1 MRVLMIS
8 DVYFPRI
15 NGVSTSIQTF
25 RRDLRDLGVQT
36 LLITPD
42 YPHGE
47 QPADSSIRRV
57 RSRGVP
63 RDPEDRMMRRGDI
76 RRLLPELT
84 AQSWDVVH
92 IQTPFVAHY
101 AGLELAR
108 RLSVPAVES
117 YHTYFEEYLHHYV
130 PLLPRALMRFVARHF
145 TRSQADSVDRL
156 IAPSRAMRDA
166 LTAYGVRTPIEII
179 PTGLEADRF
188 EPGDGARFRE
198 RCGISP
204 ERPVLVHVGRIAHEK
219 NIDFLLRML
228 VRARL
233 AMPEILLLIAGEG
246 PALEHCRRLAVELD
260 IAGNVHFAGYLDRRQ
275 ELLDCYRAGN
285 LFVFASRTETQ
296 GLVLLEAMAQGV
308 PVVSTAHMGTIDI
321 LGPGRGCVVV
331 EEQEHKFAA
340 EVIRLMGDALL
351 RKRLGRD
358 AQAYA
363 ATWSAREQ
371 AARLVELYR
380 EMRGCAS
387 ADPAGKRLAHAADRS
402 TLK

>member
-25 RRDLRDLGVQT
+25 RRDLRDLGVHS
-36 LLITPD
+36 LLITPQ
-42 YPHGE
+42 YPQGE
-47 QPADSSIRRV
+47 QPADASIRRV

-63 RDPEDRMMRRGDI
+63 RDPEDRMMRRSDI
-76 RRLLPELT
+76 RRLLPQLSEE
-84 AQSWDVVH
+84 AWDIVH

-108 RLSVPAVES
+108 SLNVPTVET

-130 PLLPRALMRFVARHF
+130 PLLPRGVMRFVARHF
-145 TRSQADSVDRL
+145 TRSQAESVDRL

-166 LTAYGVRTPIEII
+166 LAAYGVQTPIVII

-188 EPGDGARFRE
+188 EPGDGVRFRE
-198 RCGISP
+198 RCGIAP
-204 ERPVLVHVGRIAHEK
+204 GRPVLVHVGRIAHEK

-228 VRARL
+228 VRAR
-233 AMPEILLLIAGEG
+233 AEMPEVLLLIAGEG
-246 PALEHCRRLAVELD
+246 PALEHCRRLAAELGLG
-260 IAGNVHFAGYLDRRQ
+260 ANVHFAGYLDRRR
-275 ELLDCYRAGN
+275 ELLDCYRAGD

-331 EEQEHKFAA
+331 EEHEQRFAA
-340 EVIRLMGDALL
+340 EVVRVMRDTEL
-351 RKRLGRD
+351 RERLGRD

-371 AARLVELYR
+371 AGRLVELYGELR
-380 EMRGCAS
+380 DRP
-387 ADPAGKRLAHAADRS
+387 PALAPAAPAKRA
-402 TLK
+402 

>member
-15 NGVSTSIQTF
+15 NGVPTSIQTF
-25 RRDLRDLGVQT
+25 RRDLHELGVET
-36 LLITPD
+36 LLITPQ
-42 YPHGE
+42 YPQGE
-47 QPADSSIRRV
+47 QPDDPSIRRV
-57 RSRGVP
+57 RSRFVP

-76 RRLLPELT
+76 RRLLPELG
-84 AQSWDVVH
+84 AQPWDVVH

-108 RLSVPAVES
+108 RLQVPAIET

-130 PLLPRALMRFVARHF
+130 PLLPRGLMRFVARHF
-145 TRSQADSVDRL
+145 TRSQAESVDRL

-198 RCGISP
+198 RCGIAP

-228 VRARL
+228 VRVRAEV
-233 AMPEILLLIAGEG
+233 PEILLLIAGEG
-246 PALEHCRRLAVELD
+246 PALEHCRRLATELGL
-260 IAGNVHFAGYLDRRQ
+260 AANVHFAGYLDRRR

-331 EEQEHKFAA
+331 EEHEQAFAA
-340 EVIRLMGDALL
+340 EVVRLTRDALL

-358 AQAYA
+358 AQVYA

-371 AARLVELYR
+371 ASRLLELYR
-380 EMRGCAS
+380 SLRGRS
-387 ADPAGKRLAHAADRS
+387 AAVSSAQRATS
-402 TLK
+402 TGSR